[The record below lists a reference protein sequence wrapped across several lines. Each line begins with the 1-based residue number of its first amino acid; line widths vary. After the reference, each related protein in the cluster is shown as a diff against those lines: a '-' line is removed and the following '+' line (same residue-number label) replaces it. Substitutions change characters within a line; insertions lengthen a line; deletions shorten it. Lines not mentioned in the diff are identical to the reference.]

1 MQTSGCLARR
11 QMSVPR
17 PLAEWKKLGVRTA
30 AGGPLP
36 VADFEAS
43 LVMGVK
49 RHFLVYP
56 NYQAFL
62 EYNCV
67 NAYGL
72 SVGLLA
78 DRAASP
84 GAPEAK
90 RSKAAKK
97 ATPKKSRK
105 P

>member
-17 PLAEWKKLGVRTA
+17 PLAEWKKLGVRTVS
-30 AGGPLP
+30 GGPLP

-56 NYQAFL
+56 NYQAIL

-72 SVGLLA
+72 SVGLLG
-78 DRAASP
+78 DRV
-84 GAPEAK
+84 
-90 RSKAAKK
+90 R
-97 ATPKKSRK
+97 
-105 P
+105 